1 MKKKRILKE
10 PIRYSNL
17 FSKVLSINLAIRVML
32 NQRPSAAAEQM
43 RPSEELCPK
52 SNWSLTNA
60 LRNHSDKQGV
70 DELNSII
77 YQNTLE
83 MMHVQGETAHK
94 KVLCKGGKNAKC
106 FSKLLLRLKATIN
119 CTHCCTGSNLSSCR
133 RPARGPHALP
143 LGQRLLKTFTPL
155 QQTLSSSQAT
165 SGSSSPR
172 AGPKPHNDMG
182 MITQAKG
189 RQGGS
194 SQPLLQHAPLT
205 PLSPFEDRSFSSS

>member
-10 PIRYSNL
+10 PIRYSKL

-32 NQRPSAAAEQM
+32 NQRPSAATKQM

-94 KVLCKGGKNAKC
+94 KDLCKGGKNAKC
-106 FSKLLLRLKATIN
+106 FSKLLLCLKATIN
-119 CTHCCTGSNLSSCR
+119 CTRCCTGSNLSSCR
-133 RPARGPHALP
+133 RPCPWDSGCYRP
-143 LGQRLLKTFTPL
+143 LHHCSK
-155 QQTLSSSQAT
+155 
-165 SGSSSPR
+165 PR
-172 AGPKPHNDMG
+172 AARK
-182 MITQAKG
+182 Q
-189 RQGGS
+189 
-194 SQPLLQHAPLT
+194 LLEAQVPEPDQSHTMTWA
-205 PLSPFEDRSFSSS
+205 

>member
-17 FSKVLSINLAIRVML
+17 FSKVLSINLAIHVML

-43 RPSEELCPK
+43 RPSEALCPK

-106 FSKLLLRLKATIN
+106 FSKLLLCLKATIN
-119 CTHCCTGSNLSSCR
+119 CTHCCTGSNLSSCQR
-133 RPARGPHALP
+133 RPAEGPHALP
-143 LGQRLLKTFTPL
+143 LGQQLLQTFTPL

-172 AGPKPHNDMG
+172 AGPKPHNDTG
-182 MITQAKG
+182 MRTQARKA
-189 RQGGS
+189 RWQLTT
-194 SQPLLQHAPLT
+194 PAPAC
-205 PLSPFEDRSFSSS
+205 PVNPFCSL